1 MRRPEKNRKLPP
13 VPHRTP
19 NVKYMLE
26 ILGADDVTSN
36 DKVVRTLPAHAMT
49 RQPKCSQS
57 AVVTGPMTK
66 RNP

>member
-19 NVKYMLE
+19 NVKYMLGM
-26 ILGADDVTSN
+26 LGANDVTSKE
-36 DKVVRTLPAHAMT
+36 KVVRTLPTHAMT
-49 RQPKCSQS
+49 RHPKCSQR